1 MAVIKPQ
8 QVKKNWKTSLGG
20 AISIMGTSLIGI
32 GTLTQLT
39 QLSPTT
45 NVPPK
50 LLTLMWYVA
59 AGGFILSAIGK
70 GITSLFAADASTV
83 SDVVSRVNTVAQAV
97 DTINQTGTSIT
108 AKPVAQ
114 NQPADPPKTP

>member
-1 MAVIKPQ
+1 
-8 QVKKNWKTSLGG
+8 
-20 AISIMGTSLIGI
+20 MGTSLIGI

-59 AGGFILSAIGK
+59 AGGFILSATGK
-70 GITSLFAADASTV
+70 GITALFAADASTV
-83 SDVVSRVNTVAQAV
+83 NDVASKVQTVAQAV
-97 DTINQTGTSIT
+97 DTINQTGTSFT
-108 AKPVAQ
+108 AKSVAQ
-114 NQPADPPKTP
+114 PSTTDPNKTT